1 MSELIRG
8 PVKVYQGGV
17 EMGYVE
23 SDIEL
28 NDEPQFVEAK
38 VTCFGEGVFDEMENG
53 LILTLTVPFTALTNA
68 ALVKLGGTAE
78 GTDVVFSASVGSLT
92 RGQSEELILKPCIDQ
107 NASIDTKTWTTIYLA
122 YPKRKFAAAY
132 GATQRVW
139 NVEYQAY
146 ASLNSGTFGRYY
158 KIGENG

>member
-1 MSELIRG
+1 MSVIIRG
-8 PVKVYQGGV
+8 PVKVYQGGT

-38 VTCFGEGVFDEMENG
+38 VTEFGDGVFNEMENG
-53 LILTLTVPFTALTNA
+53 MTLTLTVPFTALTNA
-68 ALVKLGGTAE
+68 ALVKLGGVLV
-78 GTDVVFSASVGSLT
+78 GTDVVFSCPVGTLT
-92 RGQSEELILKPCIDQ
+92 RSLAEEIILKPVVD
-107 NASIDTKTWTTIYLA
+107 NVVSTDSKEWTTIYLA
-122 YPKRKFAAAY
+122 YPKRKFATTY
-132 GATQRVW
+132 GPSQKVQ

-146 ASLNSGTFGRYY
+146 ASLVSGQIGRYY